1 MGENHHKGEIPFK
14 KPTIKDIN
22 EVLYGSASYTQTD
35 KLDIHVINVAIKRC
49 LMPYDWKIEEYSNTD
64 ATKDVITE
72 LRKAGF
78 TKIYSDR
85 SIISYNNDKF
95 KVVRPEKNP
104 DMFVAVEEK
113 PKKERGQVEC
123 HYLIK

>member
-1 MGENHHKGEIPFK
+1 MYEDKNKNTKKFK
-14 KPTIKDIN
+14 KPTINDLN
-22 EVLYGSASYTQTD
+22 DVLYGSASYTQTEE
-35 KLDIHVINVAIKRC
+35 LDVHTINIAIKRC

-64 ATKDVITE
+64 AAKDVITE

-85 SIISYNNDKF
+85 SIISHNNDKF
-95 KVVRPEKNP
+95 KVIRPEKNP

>member
-1 MGENHHKGEIPFK
+1 MYENHHRGEKPFK
-14 KPTIKDIN
+14 KPTVRDMD
-22 EVLYGSASYTQTD
+22 EVLYGSASYTQTE

-64 ATKDVITE
+64 ATKDVVEE
-72 LRKAGF
+72 LREAGF

-85 SIISYNNDKF
+85 SIISYKNDKF

-113 PKKERGQVEC
+113 RKERGQVEC